1 LKFLKVGAAFTKKIL
16 SSHGGKMRKALILSS
31 LLVAGGAHA
40 KATEAEAA
48 KLCKELTCV
57 GAEAK
62 GNADGSIPAYSGK
75 AFKYYTPEMF
85 TLKPDRLNT
94 MTKAEAEKMNK
105 ELYNL
110 KPLYTVTKANV
121 AQYASKLTEGHKELL
136 KRYDSYKLPVYTTY
150 RNGFFPAAV
159 EQATKANAT
168 TATLVGT
175 DDVQNATLGFPFPI
189 PKSGAEILWN
199 HKMKYLGDAARRFN
213 NQGIVSPTGEITITK
228 LIEDVKFKYASLS
241 SPGKS
246 NDGLLLYYISET
258 LAPPKDEGQLLLVH
272 ELTGETRKA
281 WLYNPGQ
288 RRVRLAPN
296 VGYDNPALGTDN
308 QQTNDQ
314 INVFNGALDRYDWK
328 LVGKKEMIIPYN
340 AVRINDRT
348 LKYKDILK
356 PKHIN
361 PELTR
366 YELHRVWVVEATVQA
381 GKTHQFAKRRFYLD
395 EDSWS
400 IAAVDL
406 YDSRGQLYKFQ
417 EAHLFVAPFIPTV
430 TGVPELVYDFTNGKY
445 FATALSNEDKVA
457 DFTMTFEDK
466 YFTSNNL
473 ASKAKR

>member
-1 LKFLKVGAAFTKKIL
+1 
-16 SSHGGKMRKALILSS
+16 
-31 LLVAGGAHA
+31 
-40 KATEAEAA
+40 
-48 KLCKELTCV
+48 
-57 GAEAK
+57 
-62 GNADGSIPAYSGK
+62 
-75 AFKYYTPEMF
+75 
-85 TLKPDRLNT
+85 
-94 MTKAEAEKMNK
+94 
-105 ELYNL
+105 
-110 KPLYTVTKANV
+110 
-121 AQYASKLTEGHKELL
+121 
-136 KRYDSYKLPVYTTY
+136 
-150 RNGFFPAAV
+150 
-159 EQATKANAT
+159 
-168 TATLVGT
+168 
-175 DDVQNATLGFPFPI
+175 
-189 PKSGAEILWN
+189 
-199 HKMKYLGDAARRFN
+199 
-213 NQGIVSPTGEITITK
+213 
-228 LIEDVKFKYASLS
+228 
-241 SPGKS
+241 
-246 NDGLLLYYISET
+246 
-258 LAPPKDEGQLLLVH
+258 
-272 ELTGETRKA
+272 
-281 WLYNPGQ
+281 
-288 RRVRLAPN
+288 
-296 VGYDNPALGTDN
+296 
-308 QQTNDQ
+308 
-314 INVFNGALDRYDWK
+314 LDRYDWK